1 MPRKTINV
9 ADLTHTANNL
19 LRVSTCEPGIRKG
32 IMNMIEHVL
41 HETGNYRGF
50 RYLMHN
56 EVPAGNHRPGINYD
70 PTTNMP
76 YEDMGSR
83 FGGTDN
89 TRVQYTVDNG

>member
-9 ADLTHTANNL
+9 ADLTHTANHL
-19 LRVSTCEPGIRKG
+19 LRVSTCDPNIRKG

-50 RYLMHN
+50 RYLMMN
-56 EVPAGNHRPGINYD
+56 ELPPGESKPGINYD

-76 YEDMGSR
+76 FPDMADR
-83 FGGTDN
+83 FGNTDN
-89 TRVQYTVDNG
+89 TRVQYIIDNG